1 MYKRQDRGKRI
12 SQKAAL
18 SSIILEIKVPGFT
31 GISVGEVVHFTHPSF
46 KELKN
51 SADKDSDPRLSGRYL
66 ITSIRH
72 MVDLKIQKRHTMLLE
87 LVKDSFAQSLPEDTV
102 DLFTNQENDKGESYL
117 QYSLDGA

>member
-1 MYKRQDRGKRI
+1 M
-12 SQKAAL
+12 
-18 SSIILEIKVPGFT
+18 PGFT

-46 KELKN
+46 KEQKN
-51 SADKDSDPRLSGRYL
+51 SAEKDHDPRLSGRYL

-72 MVDLKIQKRHTMLLE
+72 MVDLKIQKRHTILLE
-87 LVKDSFAQSLPEDTV
+87 LVKDSFQMKLPEETV